1 MICTKSLFTGLTAG
15 FVIRVVGGFP
25 GRRPMGQLFG
35 SDSAYSGRG
44 YRSYRDSIIL
54 QRGTG
59 VEISYS
65 ALQKCERHSVY
76 ELSTTWDLI
85 HTCS

>member
-1 MICTKSLFTGLTAG
+1 MRGTKSLFTGLTAG

-44 YRSYRDSIIL
+44 YRGYREALVDSVIL
-54 QRGTG
+54 YR
-59 VEISYS
+59 
-65 ALQKCERHSVY
+65 
-76 ELSTTWDLI
+76 ELSLETFY
-85 HTCS
+85 